1 MFMRSHIVLGIGVLS
16 GTCIS
21 FRIRKSEYVIS
32 VPVDN
37 QIRPELP
44 LLLHHDGTIMQ
55 VHSNSGGFSQSNLN
69 VWIRIKS
76 SGLNSNRSDSRRI
89 MNDVSGFH
97 ELPDHIIRA
106 GHGSRIPDSER
117 TSTIG
122 LIDSLLQIA
131 YRFWAVQNQ
140 ILIE

>member
-32 VPVDN
+32 VPVDD

-55 VHSNSGGFSQSNLN
+55 VPSNSGGFSQSNLD

-76 SGLNSNRSDSRRI
+76 SGLDSNRSDSRRI
-89 MNDVSGFH
+89 MNDFSGFH

-106 GHGSRIPDSER
+106 RHGSSIPDSER